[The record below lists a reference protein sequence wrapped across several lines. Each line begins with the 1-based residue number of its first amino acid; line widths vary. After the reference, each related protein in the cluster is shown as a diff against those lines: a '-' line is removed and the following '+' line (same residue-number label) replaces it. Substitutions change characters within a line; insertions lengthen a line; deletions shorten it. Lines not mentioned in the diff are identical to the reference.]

1 MEMELNRIASPLG
14 EMLLVTDT
22 QGTVWSLG
30 FGSEPRERVGEKFM
44 NNGAPSQAARTV
56 IAKLE
61 AYFNGDVDA
70 LADIPV
76 ADKGDELQR
85 RVWDALRKIPA
96 GTTTTYGELA
106 LSLGFTDPRMAR
118 EVGGAVGANPVALIV
133 PCHRVI
139 GKDGSLR
146 GYRWGLERK
155 RKLLEREIGGR
166 GFALESQRAG
176 A

>member
-1 MEMELNRIASPLG
+1 MEMERNRIASPLG
-14 EMLLVTDT
+14 EMLLVTDP

-30 FGSEPRERVGEKFM
+30 FGGELRERVGETSSS
-44 NNGAPSQAARTV
+44 NGAPSRAARTV
-56 IAKLE
+56 IDKLA
-61 AYFNGDVDA
+61 AYFDGDLDA

-85 RVWDALRKIPA
+85 RVWAALRKIPA

-106 LSLGFTDPRMAR
+106 VSLGFTDPRMAR

-155 RKLLEREIGGR
+155 RELLEREIGSR
-166 GFALESQRAG
+166 GFELESQRAG